1 MRCLTAGGIQVENN
15 YMILSESD
23 SPFYMTTR
31 LYSSCYCEIICSYM
45 FVQILFNALSV
56 FNIRMN
62 HRKN

>member
-23 SPFYMTTR
+23 SPFYTTTR
-31 LYSSCYCEIICSYM
+31 LYISYYHEIICSYM

-56 FNIRMN
+56 FNTIMY